1 MKKYKIPCAWEMY
14 GVMEVEAESLDAA
27 IETAR
32 LHGELP
38 TNAAYVDGSFE
49 VDSEVVEDY
58 NHEDCFK

>member
-1 MKKYKIPCAWEMY
+1 MY

-27 IETAR
+27 IEVAR

-38 TNAAYVDGSFE
+38 TNAGYVEGSFE
-49 VDSEVVEDY
+49 VDSEVVESY